1 MVTLNLKKENKKM
14 VSFKANESSMDV
26 IRTKANENNVSI
38 TSILSALVDAFANN
52 PDDFNLINGS
62 QHICDLCHLP
72 FDPENP
78 GDTVCSECRDAV

>member
-26 IRTKANENNVSI
+26 VREKAKENNVSI

-52 PDDFNLINGS
+52 PSDFNLISGS
-62 QHICDLCHLP
+62 QPICDLCHIP
-72 FDPENP
+72 FDPERP
-78 GDTVCSECRDAV
+78 GETVCSECRNGI